1 MSELG
6 QQLRE
11 ARLQKGMSL
20 DDVQE
25 MTKIRKR
32 YLEAI
37 EAGDYKVLPGSF
49 YVRAFIKTY
58 AETVGLNPDE
68 LLEGHKKDVPA
79 ETAEATMEPVIQ
91 KRSNRPAER
100 SNRWM
105 SIALMWTFPILIFVL
120 LYVYMAYNKG
130 DDTNPQG
137 LDDTKITDSQKPA
150 NDKPDPSSDNGQAVT
165 PPTTD
170 SGSENNG
177 KGEAGGNGGG
187 NEANGQTDGQNSGQ
201 TDGQNNGQTD
211 GQTDGQTGENQEGN
225 TPSTPGSVTVSEDGK
240 SGNITNFKVSGSAGQ
255 PVTVTIKAT
264 GNSWL
269 EVYKGENSSGEKLKY
284 GNTADGDSFTFT
296 LDSTGMYIKSG
307 YAAATTIDVGGQ
319 VVTDGKATNRI
330 RLKLDTDSAASSA
343 GTEGVT
349 GTTTSDSSEG
359 GSSSNE

>member
-79 ETAEATMEPVIQ
+79 EETEATMEPVIQ
-91 KRSNRPAER
+91 KRSSRPVER

-105 SIALMWTFPILIFVL
+105 SVALMWTFPILIVAL
-120 LYVYMAYNKG
+120 LYVYVVMNK
-130 DDTNPQG
+130 DDADTQG
-137 LDDTKITDSQKPA
+137 VDQTKITDSQQQP
-150 NDKPDPSSDNGQAVT
+150 NDQPDETTDNGQAST
-165 PPTTD
+165 PPTNEAGGEETGQGD
-170 SGSENNG
+170 
-177 KGEAGGNGGG
+177 GEAGGNGGG
-187 NEANGQTDGQNSGQ
+187 TDVTDQTDTEGQTDEQ
-201 TDGQNNGQTD
+201 TPDGTQDEETTD
-211 GQTDGQTGENQEGN
+211 NAGA
-225 TPSTPGSVTVSEDGK
+225 VTVAEDGK
-240 SGNITNFKVSGSAGQ
+240 SGNITNFKVNGSAGK
-255 PVTVTIKAT
+255 PVKVTINAS
-264 GNSWL
+264 GQSWL
-269 EVYKGENSSGEKLKY
+269 EVYKGENSSGEKLQF
-284 GNTADGDSFTFT
+284 GMTADGDSMSFD
-296 LDSTGMYIKSG
+296 LDSTGLYIKSG
-307 YAAATTIDVGGQ
+307 YAAATTIEVGGQ

-330 RLKLDTDSAASSA
+330 RLQLGDESTSTSTETNAGSAEGSEA
-343 GTEGVT
+343 GNEGSGT
-349 GTTTSDSSEG
+349 GSE
-359 GSSSNE
+359 

>member
-79 ETAEATMEPVIQ
+79 EEAEATMEPVIQ
-91 KRSNRPAER
+91 KRSSRPVER

-105 SIALMWTFPILIFVL
+105 SVALMWTFPVLILVL
-120 LYVYMAYNKG
+120 LYVYMVMNK
-130 DDTNPQG
+130 DDSDTQG
-137 LDDTKITDSQKPA
+137 LDQTKITDSQQQPQ
-150 NDKPDPSSDNGQAVT
+150 DKPDEPTDNGQASN
-165 PPTTD
+165 PPANETG
-170 SGSENNG
+170 SGEATEG
-177 KGEAGGNGGG
+177 QAGGNGGG
-187 NEANGQTDGQNSGQ
+187 TAE
-201 TDGQNNGQTD
+201 GQTD
-211 GQTDGQTGENQEGN
+211 GQTDGQSDGQTDGQTPDENQGN
-225 TPSTPGSVTVSEDGK
+225 PTDTPSTAVTVAEDGK
-240 SGNITNFKVSGSAGQ
+240 SGNITNFKVNGSAGQ

-264 GNSWL
+264 GHSWL
-269 EVYKGENSSGEKLKY
+269 EVYKGENSSGEKLEY
-284 GNTADGDSFTFT
+284 GNTAEGDSYTFE
-296 LDSTGMYIKSG
+296 LDSAGMYIKSG
-307 YAAATTIDVGGQ
+307 YAAATTIEVAGQ

-330 RLKLDTDSAASSA
+330 RLRLGEDTSS
-343 GTEGVT
+343 T
-349 GTTTSDSSEG
+349 GTTEGTTTNGTGSTTEGSTGTSGE
-359 GSSSNE
+359 

>member
-79 ETAEATMEPVIQ
+79 EETEATMEPVIQ
-91 KRSNRPAER
+91 KRSSRPVER

-105 SIALMWTFPILIFVL
+105 SVALMWTFPILIVAL
-120 LYVYMAYNKG
+120 LYVYVVMNR
-130 DDTNPQG
+130 DDADTQG
-137 LDDTKITDSQKPA
+137 VDQTKITDSQQTP
-150 NDKPDPSSDNGQAVT
+150 NDQPDETTDNGQAST
-165 PPTTD
+165 PPDND
-170 SGSENNG
+170 STGQETG
-177 KGEAGGNGGG
+177 QGEGEAGGNGGG
-187 NEANGQTDGQNSGQ
+187 NDAAGETDTEGQTDEQ
-201 TDGQNNGQTD
+201 TPNDAED
-211 GQTDGQTGENQEGN
+211 QEPADNAGA
-225 TPSTPGSVTVSEDGK
+225 VTVAEDGK
-240 SGNITNFKVSGSAGQ
+240 SGNITNFKVNGSAGQ
-255 PVTVTIKAT
+255 PVKVTINAS
-264 GNSWL
+264 GQSWL
-269 EVYKGENSSGEKLKY
+269 EVYKGENSSGEKLQF
-284 GNTADGDSFTFT
+284 GMTADGDSMSFD
-296 LDSTGMYIKSG
+296 LDSTGLYIKSG
-307 YAAATTIDVGGQ
+307 YAAATTIEVGGQ

-330 RLKLDTDSAASSA
+330 RLQLGDESAGTSTETNSSSVEGSEA
-343 GTEGVT
+343 GTEGSAT
-349 GTTTSDSSEG
+349 GGE
-359 GSSSNE
+359 

>member
-79 ETAEATMEPVIQ
+79 EETEATMEPVIQ
-91 KRSNRPAER
+91 KRSSRPVER

-105 SIALMWTFPILIFVL
+105 SVALMWTFPILIVAL
-120 LYVYMAYNKG
+120 LYVYVVMNK
-130 DDTNPQG
+130 DDADTQG
-137 LDDTKITDSQKPA
+137 VDQTKITDSQQQP
-150 NDKPDPSSDNGQAVT
+150 NDQPDETTDNGQAST
-165 PPTTD
+165 PPTNEAGGEETGQGD
-170 SGSENNG
+170 
-177 KGEAGGNGGG
+177 GEAGGNGGG
-187 NEANGQTDGQNSGQ
+187 TDVTDQTDPEGQTDEQ
-201 TDGQNNGQTD
+201 TPDGTEDEENTD
-211 GQTDGQTGENQEGN
+211 NAGA
-225 TPSTPGSVTVSEDGK
+225 VVVAEDGK
-240 SGNITNFKVSGSAGQ
+240 SGNITNFKVNGSAGK
-255 PVTVTIKAT
+255 PVKVTINAS
-264 GNSWL
+264 GQSWL
-269 EVYKGENSSGEKLKY
+269 EVYKGENSSGEKLQF
-284 GNTADGDSFTFT
+284 GMTADGDSMSFD
-296 LDSTGMYIKSG
+296 LDSTGLYIKSG
-307 YAAATTIDVGGQ
+307 YAAATTIEVGGQ

-330 RLKLDTDSAASSA
+330 RLQLGDESTSTS
-343 GTEGVT
+343 TET
-349 GTTTSDSSEG
+349 NG
-359 GSSSNE
+359 GSAEGSGAGNEGSGTGSE

>member
-79 ETAEATMEPVIQ
+79 EETEATMEPVIQ
-91 KRSNRPAER
+91 KRSSRPVER

-105 SIALMWTFPILIFVL
+105 SVALMWTFPILIVAL
-120 LYVYMAYNKG
+120 LYVYVVMNR
-130 DDTNPQG
+130 DDADTQG
-137 LDDTKITDSQKPA
+137 VDQTKITDSQQTP
-150 NDKPDPSSDNGQAVT
+150 NDQPDETTDNGQAST
-165 PPTTD
+165 PPD
-170 SGSENNG
+170 NESGGQETG
-177 KGEAGGNGGG
+177 QAEGEAGGNGGG
-187 NEANGQTDGQNSGQ
+187 TDVTGEGTEGQTDEQ
-201 TDGQNNGQTD
+201 TPDDTED
-211 GQTDGQTGENQEGN
+211 QEPADNAG
-225 TPSTPGSVTVSEDGK
+225 TVTVAEDGK
-240 SGNITNFKVSGSAGQ
+240 SGNITNFKVNGSAGQ
-255 PVTVTIKAT
+255 PVKVTINAS
-264 GNSWL
+264 GQSWL
-269 EVYKGENSSGEKLKY
+269 EVYKGENSSGEKLQF
-284 GNTADGDSFTFT
+284 GMTADGDSMSFD
-296 LDSTGMYIKSG
+296 LDSTGLYIKSG
-307 YAAATTIDVGGQ
+307 YAAATTIEVGGQ

-330 RLKLDTDSAASSA
+330 RLQLGDESTSASTGTNASSVEGSDA
-343 GTEGVT
+343 GTEGSAT
-349 GTTTSDSSEG
+349 GGE
-359 GSSSNE
+359 

>member
-79 ETAEATMEPVIQ
+79 EETEATMEPVIQ
-91 KRSNRPAER
+91 KRSSRPVER

-105 SIALMWTFPILIFVL
+105 SVALMWTFPILIVAL
-120 LYVYMAYNKG
+120 LYVYVVMNR
-130 DDTNPQG
+130 DDADTQG
-137 LDDTKITDSQKPA
+137 VDQTKITDSEQTP
-150 NDKPDPSSDNGQAVT
+150 NDQPDETNDNGQAST
-165 PPTTD
+165 PPD
-170 SGSENNG
+170 NESGGQETG
-177 KGEAGGNGGG
+177 QPEGEAGGNGGG
-187 NEANGQTDGQNSGQ
+187 TEVTGEGTEGQTDEQ
-201 TDGQNNGQTD
+201 TPDDTED
-211 GQTDGQTGENQEGN
+211 QEPADNAG
-225 TPSTPGSVTVSEDGK
+225 TVTVAEDGK
-240 SGNITNFKVSGSAGQ
+240 SGNITNFKVNGSAGK
-255 PVTVTIKAT
+255 PVKVTINAS
-264 GNSWL
+264 GQSWL
-269 EVYKGENSSGEKLKY
+269 EVYKGENSSGEKLQF
-284 GNTADGDSFTFT
+284 GMTADGDSMSFD
-296 LDSTGMYIKSG
+296 LDSTGLYIKSG
-307 YAAATTIDVGGQ
+307 YAAATTIEVGGQ

-330 RLKLDTDSAASSA
+330 RLQLGDESTGASTGTNANSVDGSNA
-343 GTEGVT
+343 GTEGSA
-349 GTTTSDSSEG
+349 TSGE
-359 GSSSNE
+359 

>member
-79 ETAEATMEPVIQ
+79 EETEATMEPVIQ
-91 KRSNRPAER
+91 KRSSRPVER

-105 SIALMWTFPILIFVL
+105 SVALMWTFPVLILVL
-120 LYVYMAYNKG
+120 LYVYVVMNK
-130 DDTNPQG
+130 DDSDTQG
-137 LDDTKITDSQKPA
+137 LDQTKITDSQQQPQ
-150 NDKPDPSSDNGQAVT
+150 DKPDESVDNGQASN
-165 PPTTD
+165 PPAD
-170 SGSENNG
+170 ESGSGQTNEG
-177 KGEAGGNGGG
+177 KAGGNGGG
-187 NEANGQTDGQNSGQ
+187 TTEGQPDGQA
-201 TDGQNNGQTD
+201 DGQTD
-211 GQTDGQTGENQEGN
+211 GQTDGETPDENEEN
-225 TPSTPGSVTVSEDGK
+225 PTDNPSSTVTVAEDGK
-240 SGNITNFKVSGSAGQ
+240 SGNITNFKVNGSGGK

-269 EVYKGENSSGEKLKY
+269 EVYKGENSSGEKLEY
-284 GNTADGDSFTFT
+284 GNTADGDSYTFE

-307 YAAATTIDVGGQ
+307 YAAATTIEVGGQ

-330 RLKLDTDSAASSA
+330 RLKLGDDTGSTTSST
-343 GTEGVT
+343 GVEGNTSNSTEGAA
-349 GTTTSDSSEG
+349 G
-359 GSSSNE
+359 GSTTGGE

>member
-79 ETAEATMEPVIQ
+79 EETEATMEPVIQ
-91 KRSNRPAER
+91 KRSSRPVER

-105 SIALMWTFPILIFVL
+105 SVALMWTFPILIVAL
-120 LYVYMAYNKG
+120 LYVYVVMNR
-130 DDTNPQG
+130 DDADTQG
-137 LDDTKITDSQKPA
+137 VDQTKITDSQQTP
-150 NDKPDPSSDNGQAVT
+150 NDQPDETKDNGQAST
-165 PPTTD
+165 PPDNESAGQET
-170 SGSENNG
+170 GQGE
-177 KGEAGGNGGG
+177 GEAGGNGGG
-187 NEANGQTDGQNSGQ
+187 TDVNGEGTEGQTDEQ
-201 TDGQNNGQTD
+201 TPDDTED
-211 GQTDGQTGENQEGN
+211 QEPADNAG
-225 TPSTPGSVTVSEDGK
+225 TVTVAEDGK
-240 SGNITNFKVSGSAGQ
+240 SGNITNFKVNGSTGQ
-255 PVTVTIKAT
+255 PVKVTINAS
-264 GNSWL
+264 GQSWL
-269 EVYKGENSSGEKLKY
+269 EVYKGENSSGEKLQF
-284 GNTADGDSFTFT
+284 GMTADGDSLSFD
-296 LDSTGMYIKSG
+296 LDSAGLYIKSG
-307 YAAATTIDVGGQ
+307 YAAATTIEVGGQ

-330 RLKLDTDSAASSA
+330 RLQLGDESTGTSTGTNTSSVEGADA
-343 GTEGVT
+343 GTEGSAT
-349 GTTTSDSSEG
+349 GGE
-359 GSSSNE
+359 

>member
-58 AETVGLNPDE
+58 AETVGLNADE

-91 KRSNRPAER
+91 KRSSRPAER

-105 SIALMWTFPILIFVL
+105 SVALMWTFPILIIVL
-120 LYVYMAYNKG
+120 LYLYMANNKG

-150 NDKPDPSSDNGQAVT
+150 NDKPDQPSDNGQTAT
-165 PPTTD
+165 PPATD
-170 SGSENNG
+170 SGTDDSG
-177 KGEAGGNGGG
+177 KGDAGGNGGG
-187 NEANGQTDGQNSGQ
+187 NETNGQTNGE
-201 TDGQNNGQTD
+201 NNGQTD
-211 GQTDGQTGENQEGN
+211 GQTDGQTGENPEG
-225 TPSTPGSVTVSEDGK
+225 TPPTTPGSVTVSEDGK
-240 SGNITNFKVSGSAGQ
+240 SGNITNFKVSGSTGQ

-264 GNSWL
+264 GHSWL
-269 EVYKGENSSGEKLKY
+269 EVYKGENSSGEKLQY
-284 GNTADGDSFTFT
+284 GNTADGDTFTFT
-296 LDSTGMYIKSG
+296 LDNSGMYIKSG

-330 RLKLDTDSAASSA
+330 RLKLDTDSTASSS
-343 GTEGVT
+343 GTEGMT
-349 GTTTSDSSEG
+349 GTTTSGSTEG

>member
-79 ETAEATMEPVIQ
+79 EEAEATMEPVIQ
-91 KRSNRPAER
+91 KRSSRPVER

-105 SIALMWTFPILIFVL
+105 SVALMWTFPVLIVVL
-120 LYVYMAYNKG
+120 LYVYVVYNNG
-130 DDTNPQG
+130 DETDNQG
-137 LDDTKITDSQKPA
+137 LDSVKITDSQQKPE
-150 NDKPDPSSDNGQAVT
+150 DKPDQPVDNGQASN
-165 PPTTD
+165 PPATD
-170 SGSENNG
+170 SGAEG
-177 KGEAGGNGGG
+177 TGEGDAGGNGGG
-187 NEANGQTDGQNSGQ
+187 TD
-201 TDGQNNGQTD
+201 TEGQTD
-211 GQTDGQTGENQEGN
+211 GQTDGQSDGQTDVQTGENQEPTDN
-225 TPSTPGSVTVSEDGK
+225 SPSAVTVAEDGK
-240 SGNITNFKVSGSAGQ
+240 SGNITNFKVNGSAGK
-255 PVTVTIKAT
+255 PVTVTIKAS

-269 EVYKGENSSGEKLKY
+269 EVYKGENSSGEKLEY
-284 GNTADGDSFTFT
+284 GNTAEGDSYTFE
-296 LDSTGMYIKSG
+296 LDSAGMYIKSG
-307 YAAATTIDVGGQ
+307 YAAATTIEVGGQ

-330 RLKLDTDSAASSA
+330 RLKLGEDSSSTTSSTGVENGSTD
-343 GTEGVT
+343 GTG
-349 GTTTSDSSEG
+349 GTTGSE
-359 GSSSNE
+359 

>member
-79 ETAEATMEPVIQ
+79 EETEATMEPVIQ
-91 KRSNRPAER
+91 KRSSRPVER

-105 SIALMWTFPILIFVL
+105 SVALMWTFPVLILVL
-120 LYVYMAYNKG
+120 LYVYVVMNR
-130 DDTNPQG
+130 DDSDTQG
-137 LDDTKITDSQKPA
+137 LDQTKITDSQQQPQ
-150 NDKPDPSSDNGQAVT
+150 DKPDEPTDNGQASN
-165 PPTTD
+165 PPANE
-170 SGSENNG
+170 SGSGETNE
-177 KGEAGGNGGG
+177 GEAGGNGGG
-187 NEANGQTDGQNSGQ
+187 TAE
-201 TDGQNNGQTD
+201 GQTD
-211 GQTDGQTGENQEGN
+211 GQTDGQTTGENEEN
-225 TPSTPGSVTVSEDGK
+225 PTDNPPASVTVAEDGK
-240 SGNITNFKVSGSAGQ
+240 SGNITNFKVNGSAGQ

-264 GNSWL
+264 GHSWL
-269 EVYKGENSSGEKLKY
+269 EVYKGENSSGEKLEY
-284 GNTADGDSFTFT
+284 GNTAEGDSYTFE
-296 LDSTGMYIKSG
+296 LDSAGMYIKSG
-307 YAAATTIDVGGQ
+307 YAAATTIEVAGQ

-330 RLKLDTDSAASSA
+330 RLRLGEDTSST
-343 GTEGVT
+343 GTEGTTTNETGSTTEGNT
-349 GTTTSDSSEG
+349 GTSGE
-359 GSSSNE
+359 

>member
-79 ETAEATMEPVIQ
+79 EETEATMEPVIQ
-91 KRSNRPAER
+91 KRSSRPVER

-105 SIALMWTFPILIFVL
+105 SVALMWTFPVLILVL
-120 LYVYMAYNKG
+120 LYVYMVMNK
-130 DDTNPQG
+130 DDSDTQG
-137 LDDTKITDSQKPA
+137 LDQTKITDSQQLPQ
-150 NDKPDPSSDNGQAVT
+150 DKPDEPTDNGQASN
-165 PPTTD
+165 PPANE
-170 SGSENNG
+170 SGSGETNE
-177 KGEAGGNGGG
+177 GEAGGNGGG
-187 NEANGQTDGQNSGQ
+187 TVE
-201 TDGQNNGQTD
+201 GQTD
-211 GQTDGQTGENQEGN
+211 GQTDGQTTGENEEN
-225 TPSTPGSVTVSEDGK
+225 PTENPTASVTVAEDGK
-240 SGNITNFKVSGSAGQ
+240 SGNITNFKVNGSAGQ

-264 GNSWL
+264 GHSWL
-269 EVYKGENSSGEKLKY
+269 EVYKGENSSGEKLEY
-284 GNTADGDSFTFT
+284 GNTADGDSYTFE
-296 LDSTGMYIKSG
+296 LDSAGMYIKSG
-307 YAAATTIDVGGQ
+307 YAAATTIEVAGQ

-330 RLKLDTDSAASSA
+330 RLRLGEDTSSTGTDSTTTNET
-343 GTEGVT
+343 GNTTEGS
-349 GTTTSDSSEG
+349 TSTSGE
-359 GSSSNE
+359 

>member
-79 ETAEATMEPVIQ
+79 EETEATMEPVIQ
-91 KRSNRPAER
+91 KRSSRPVER

-105 SIALMWTFPILIFVL
+105 SVALMWTFPVLILVL
-120 LYVYMAYNKG
+120 LYVYVVMNK
-130 DDTNPQG
+130 DDSDTQG
-137 LDDTKITDSQKPA
+137 LDQTKITDSQQQPQDEP
-150 NDKPDPSSDNGQAVT
+150 DKPVDNGQAT
-165 PPTTD
+165 KPPANE
-170 SGSENNG
+170 SGSGETNE
-177 KGEAGGNGGG
+177 GEAGGNGGG
-187 NEANGQTDGQNSGQ
+187 TTE
-201 TDGQNNGQTD
+201 GQTD
-211 GQTDGQTGENQEGN
+211 GQTTGENEEN
-225 TPSTPGSVTVSEDGK
+225 PTDNIPPASVTVAEDGK
-240 SGNITNFKVSGSAGQ
+240 SGNITNFKVNGSAGQ

-264 GNSWL
+264 GHSWL
-269 EVYKGENSSGEKLKY
+269 EVYKGENSSGEKLEY
-284 GNTADGDSFTFT
+284 GNTAEGDSYTFE
-296 LDSTGMYIKSG
+296 LDSSGMYIKSG
-307 YAAATTIDVGGQ
+307 YAAATTIEVAGQ

-330 RLKLDTDSAASSA
+330 RLRLGQDTSST
-343 GTEGVT
+343 GSEGTSTNETGSTTEGTT
-349 GTTTSDSSEG
+349 GTSGE
-359 GSSSNE
+359 

>member
-91 KRSNRPAER
+91 KRSSRPTER

-105 SIALMWTFPILIFVL
+105 SVALMWTFPLLIIVL
-120 LYVYMAYNKG
+120 LYLYIASNKG
-130 DDTNPQG
+130 DDTDPQG

-150 NDKPDPSSDNGQAVT
+150 DDKPDPPSDNGQVTT
-165 PPTTD
+165 PPASDPGTD
-170 SGSENNG
+170 NSGT
-177 KGEAGGNGGG
+177 GEAGGNGGG
-187 NEANGQTDGQNSGQ
+187 TDVNGQTDEP
-201 TDGQNNGQTD
+201 NNGQTD
-211 GQTDGQTGENQEGN
+211 GQTDGQSGEQTGEDQEGVA
-225 TPSTPGSVTVSEDGK
+225 PSTPGLVTVSEDGK

-255 PVTVTIKAT
+255 PVMVTIKAT
-264 GNSWL
+264 GKSWL
-269 EVYKGENSSGEKLKY
+269 EVYKGENSSGEKLEY
-284 GNTADGDSFTFT
+284 GNTADGDVFTFT
-296 LDSTGMYIKSG
+296 LDNAGIYIKSG

-330 RLKLDTDSAASSA
+330 RLKLDTDSAASA
-343 GTEGVT
+343 TGTEG
-349 GTTTSDSSEG
+349 TSDINTGDSPAS

>member
-79 ETAEATMEPVIQ
+79 EETEATMEPVIQ
-91 KRSNRPAER
+91 KRSSRPVER

-105 SIALMWTFPILIFVL
+105 SVALMWTFPILIVAL
-120 LYVYMAYNKG
+120 LYVYVVMNR
-130 DDTNPQG
+130 DDADTQG
-137 LDDTKITDSQKPA
+137 VDQTKITDSQQTP
-150 NDKPDPSSDNGQAVT
+150 NDQPDETTDNGQAST
-165 PPTTD
+165 PPD
-170 SGSENNG
+170 NESGGQETG
-177 KGEAGGNGGG
+177 QTEGEAGGNGGG
-187 NEANGQTDGQNSGQ
+187 TDVTGEGTEGQTDEQ
-201 TDGQNNGQTD
+201 TPDDTED
-211 GQTDGQTGENQEGN
+211 QEPADNAG
-225 TPSTPGSVTVSEDGK
+225 TVTVAEDGK
-240 SGNITNFKVSGSAGQ
+240 SGNITNFKVNGSAGQ
-255 PVTVTIKAT
+255 PVKVTINAS
-264 GNSWL
+264 GQSWL
-269 EVYKGENSSGEKLKY
+269 EVYKGENSSGEKLQF
-284 GNTADGDSFTFT
+284 GMTADGDSMSFD
-296 LDSTGMYIKSG
+296 LDSTGLYIKSG
-307 YAAATTIDVGGQ
+307 YAAATTIEVGGQ

-330 RLKLDTDSAASSA
+330 RLQLGDESTGASTGTNASSVEGTDA
-343 GTEGVT
+343 GTEGSAT
-349 GTTTSDSSEG
+349 DGE
-359 GSSSNE
+359 

>member
-79 ETAEATMEPVIQ
+79 EETEATMEPVIQ
-91 KRSNRPAER
+91 KRSSRPVER

-105 SIALMWTFPILIFVL
+105 SVALMWTFPILIVAL
-120 LYVYMAYNKG
+120 LYVYVVMNR
-130 DDTNPQG
+130 DDADTQG
-137 LDDTKITDSQKPA
+137 VDQTKITDSQQTP
-150 NDKPDPSSDNGQAVT
+150 NDQPDETTDNGQAST
-165 PPTTD
+165 PPDNESAGQET
-170 SGSENNG
+170 GQAE
-177 KGEAGGNGGG
+177 GEAGGNGGG
-187 NEANGQTDGQNSGQ
+187 TDVTGEGTEGQTDEQ
-201 TDGQNNGQTD
+201 TPDDTED
-211 GQTDGQTGENQEGN
+211 QEPADNAG
-225 TPSTPGSVTVSEDGK
+225 TVTVAEDGK
-240 SGNITNFKVSGSAGQ
+240 SGNITNFKVNGSAGQ
-255 PVTVTIKAT
+255 PVKVTINAS
-264 GNSWL
+264 GQSWL
-269 EVYKGENSSGEKLKY
+269 EVYKGENSSGEKLQF
-284 GNTADGDSFTFT
+284 GMTADGDSMSFD
-296 LDSTGMYIKSG
+296 LDSTGLYIKSG
-307 YAAATTIDVGGQ
+307 YAAATTIEVGGQ

-330 RLKLDTDSAASSA
+330 RLQLGDESTGASTETNASSVEGSDA
-343 GTEGVT
+343 GTEGSAT
-349 GTTTSDSSEG
+349 GGE
-359 GSSSNE
+359 

>member
-79 ETAEATMEPVIQ
+79 EQPEATMEPVIQ
-91 KRSNRPAER
+91 KRSSRPAER

-105 SIALMWTFPILIFVL
+105 SVALMWTFPILIIVL
-120 LYVYMAYNKG
+120 LYVYVVMNK
-130 DDTNPQG
+130 DDGSTNPG
-137 LDDTKITDSQKPA
+137 VDPTKITDSQNTP
-150 NDKPDPSSDNGQAVT
+150 NDKPDATPSDNGQAST
-165 PPTTD
+165 EQP
-170 SGSENNG
+170 GSNEG
-177 KGEAGGNGGG
+177 DAAAGGNGGG
-187 NEANGQTDGQNSGQ
+187 SEQVDNATSEPNTDEGTGQSTEDTPEQ
-201 TDGQNNGQTD
+201 TPEQT
-211 GQTDGQTGENQEGN
+211 TNENQNEEPAGE
-225 TPSTPGSVTVSEDGK
+225 TSGVTVTQSGK
-240 SGNITNFKVSGSAGQ
+240 SGNITNFEVADSAGK
-255 PVTVTIKAT
+255 PVTVSITAT
-264 GNSWL
+264 GESWL
-269 EVYKGENSSGEKLKY
+269 EVYKGQNSSGEKLQF
-284 GNTADGDSFTFT
+284 GMTASGDTFTFN
-296 LDSTGMYIKSG
+296 LDDTGLYIKSG
-307 YAAATTIDVGGQ
+307 YAAATTIEVGGQ

-330 RLKLDTDSAASSA
+330 RLKLGQSSGNASTTS
-343 GTEGVT
+343 T
-349 GTTTSDSSEG
+349 GTDG
-359 GSSSNE
+359 GSTTETNSDGNTANE

>member
-79 ETAEATMEPVIQ
+79 EETEATMEPVIQ
-91 KRSNRPAER
+91 KRSSRPVER

-105 SIALMWTFPILIFVL
+105 SVALMWTFPVLILVL
-120 LYVYMAYNKG
+120 LYVYVVMNK
-130 DDTNPQG
+130 DDSDTQG
-137 LDDTKITDSQKPA
+137 LDQTKITDSQQQPQDEP
-150 NDKPDPSSDNGQAVT
+150 DKPVDNGQAT
-165 PPTTD
+165 KPPANE
-170 SGSENNG
+170 SGSGETNE
-177 KGEAGGNGGG
+177 GEAGGGGG
-187 NEANGQTDGQNSGQ
+187 TTE
-201 TDGQNNGQTD
+201 GQTD
-211 GQTDGQTGENQEGN
+211 GQTDGQTTGENEEN
-225 TPSTPGSVTVSEDGK
+225 PTDNIPPASVTVAEDGK
-240 SGNITNFKVSGSAGQ
+240 SGNITNFKVNGSAGQ

-264 GNSWL
+264 GHSWL
-269 EVYKGENSSGEKLKY
+269 EVYKGENSSGEKLEY
-284 GNTADGDSFTFT
+284 GNTAEGDSYTFE
-296 LDSTGMYIKSG
+296 LDSSGMYIKSG
-307 YAAATTIDVGGQ
+307 YAAATTIEVAGQ

-330 RLKLDTDSAASSA
+330 RLRLGQDTSST
-343 GTEGVT
+343 GSEGTSTNETGSTTEGTT
-349 GTTTSDSSEG
+349 GTSGE
-359 GSSSNE
+359 

>member
-79 ETAEATMEPVIQ
+79 EATEATMEPVIQ
-91 KRSNRPAER
+91 KRSNRPVER

-105 SIALMWTFPILIFVL
+105 SVALMWTFPILIFVL
-120 LYVYMAYNKG
+120 LYVYMANNKG

-150 NDKPDPSSDNGQAVT
+150 NDKPDPSSDNGQAAT
-165 PPTTD
+165 PPATD
-170 SGSENNG
+170 SGSKDTG

-187 NEANGQTDGQNSGQ
+187 SEATGQTGE
-201 TDGQNNGQTD
+201 QNNGQTD
-211 GQTDGQTGENQEGN
+211 GQTDGQTGENQEGAP
-225 TPSTPGSVTVSEDGK
+225 PSTPGSVTVSEDGK

-269 EVYKGENSSGEKLKY
+269 EVYKGENSSGEKLQY
-284 GNTADGDSFTFT
+284 GNTADGDTFTFT

-330 RLKLDTDSAASSA
+330 RLKLDTDSTASST
-343 GTEGVT
+343 GTEGAA
-349 GTTTSDSSEG
+349 GTTNSDSSDGG
-359 GSSSNE
+359 GSTSNE

>member
-79 ETAEATMEPVIQ
+79 EETEATMEPVIQ
-91 KRSNRPAER
+91 KRSNRPVER

-105 SIALMWTFPILIFVL
+105 SVALMWTFPVLIVVL
-120 LYVYMAYNKG
+120 LYVYVVYNKG
-130 DDTNPQG
+130 DDADNPG
-137 LDDTKITDSQKPA
+137 LDSVKITDSQQQPE
-150 NDKPDPSSDNGQAVT
+150 DKPDQPADNGQASN
-165 PPTTD
+165 PPATD
-170 SGSENNG
+170 PGTDG
-177 KGEAGGNGGG
+177 TGEGDAGGNGGG
-187 NEANGQTDGQNSGQ
+187 TDTEGQPD
-201 TDGQNNGQTD
+201 GQTD
-211 GQTDGQTGENQEGN
+211 GQTDGETGENQEEPTDN
-225 TPSTPGSVTVSEDGK
+225 SPSAVTVAEDGK
-240 SGNITNFKVSGSAGQ
+240 SGNITNFKVNGSAGQ

-264 GNSWL
+264 GHSWL
-269 EVYKGENSSGEKLKY
+269 EVYKGENSSGEKLEY
-284 GNTADGDSFTFT
+284 GNTAEGDSYTFE
-296 LDSTGMYIKSG
+296 LDSAGMYIKSG
-307 YAAATTIDVGGQ
+307 YAAATTIEVGGQ

-330 RLKLDTDSAASSA
+330 RLKLGEDSGSTASSTGAENGSTDST
-343 GTEGVT
+343 G
-349 GTTTSDSSEG
+349 GTTGSE
-359 GSSSNE
+359 

>member
-68 LLEGHKKDVPA
+68 LLEGHKKDVPEE
-79 ETAEATMEPVIQ
+79 ETEATMEPVIQ
-91 KRSNRPAER
+91 KRSSRPVER

-105 SIALMWTFPILIFVL
+105 SVALMWTFPVLIVVL
-120 LYVYMAYNKG
+120 LYVYVVYNNG
-130 DDTNPQG
+130 DESDNPG
-137 LDDTKITDSQKPA
+137 LDQVKITDSQQQPE
-150 NDKPDPSSDNGQAVT
+150 DKPDPPADNGQASN
-165 PPTTD
+165 PPATD
-170 SGSENNG
+170 SGTDG
-177 KGEAGGNGGG
+177 TGEGDAGGNGGG
-187 NEANGQTDGQNSGQ
+187 TDTEGQTDETEKEPTDNS
-201 TDGQNNGQTD
+201 
-211 GQTDGQTGENQEGN
+211 
-225 TPSTPGSVTVSEDGK
+225 PSNVSVAEDGK
-240 SGNITNFKVSGSAGQ
+240 SGNITNFKVNGSAGQ

-264 GNSWL
+264 GHSWL
-269 EVYKGENSSGEKLKY
+269 EVYKGENSSGEKLEY
-284 GNTADGDSFTFT
+284 GNTAEGDSYTFE
-296 LDSTGMYIKSG
+296 LDSAGMYIKSG
-307 YAAATTIDVGGQ
+307 YAAATTIEVGGQ

-330 RLKLDTDSAASSA
+330 RLKLGEDTTSSTGVENGSTD
-343 GTEGVT
+343 GTG
-349 GTTTSDSSEG
+349 GTTGSE
-359 GSSSNE
+359 

>member
-79 ETAEATMEPVIQ
+79 EEAEATMEPVIQ
-91 KRSNRPAER
+91 KRSSRPVER

-105 SIALMWTFPILIFVL
+105 SVALMWTFPILIVVL
-120 LYVYMAYNKG
+120 LYAYVVLNK
-130 DDTNPQG
+130 DDPADNPG
-137 LDDTKITDSQKPA
+137 LDSVKITDSQEQPE
-150 NDKPDPSSDNGQAVT
+150 DKPDQPADNGQASN
-165 PPTTD
+165 PPATD
-170 SGSENNG
+170 SGTEG
-177 KGEAGGNGGG
+177 TGEGDAGGNGGG
-187 NEANGQTDGQNSGQ
+187 TD
-201 TDGQNNGQTD
+201 TEGQTD
-211 GQTDGQTGENQEGN
+211 GQTDGTEEEPEPPVDNSS
-225 TPSTPGSVTVSEDGK
+225 STVTVAEDGK
-240 SGNITNFKVSGSAGQ
+240 SGNITNFKVNGSAGQ

-264 GNSWL
+264 GHSWL
-269 EVYKGENSSGEKLKY
+269 EVYKGENSSGEKLEY
-284 GNTADGDSFTFT
+284 GNTAEGDSFTFE
-296 LDSTGMYIKSG
+296 LDSAGMYIKSG
-307 YAAATTIDVGGQ
+307 YAAATTIEVGG
-319 VVTDGKATNRI
+319 
-330 RLKLDTDSAASSA
+330 KL
-343 GTEGVT
+343 
-349 GTTTSDSSEG
+349 
-359 GSSSNE
+359 

>member
-79 ETAEATMEPVIQ
+79 EETEATMEPVIQ
-91 KRSNRPAER
+91 KRSSRPVER

-105 SIALMWTFPILIFVL
+105 SVALMWTFPVLILVL
-120 LYVYMAYNKG
+120 LYVYVVMNK
-130 DDTNPQG
+130 DDSDTQG
-137 LDDTKITDSQKPA
+137 LDQTKITDSQQQPQ
-150 NDKPDPSSDNGQAVT
+150 DKPDVPTDNGQASN
-165 PPTTD
+165 PPANE
-170 SGSENNG
+170 SGS
-177 KGEAGGNGGG
+177 GETNEGESKGGNGGG
-187 NEANGQTDGQNSGQ
+187 TAE
-201 TDGQNNGQTD
+201 GQTD
-211 GQTDGQTGENQEGN
+211 GQTDGQTTGENEEN
-225 TPSTPGSVTVSEDGK
+225 PTDNPPASVTVAEDGK
-240 SGNITNFKVSGSAGQ
+240 SGNITNFKVNGSAGQ

-264 GNSWL
+264 GHSWL
-269 EVYKGENSSGEKLKY
+269 EVYKGENSSGEKLEY
-284 GNTADGDSFTFT
+284 GNTAEGDSYTFE
-296 LDSTGMYIKSG
+296 LDSAGMYIKSG
-307 YAAATTIDVGGQ
+307 YAAATTIEVAGQ

-330 RLKLDTDSAASSA
+330 RLRLGEDTTST
-343 GTEGVT
+343 GTEGTTTNETGSTTEGST
-349 GTTTSDSSEG
+349 GTSGE
-359 GSSSNE
+359 

>member
-79 ETAEATMEPVIQ
+79 EETEATMEPVIQ
-91 KRSNRPAER
+91 KRSSRPVER

-105 SIALMWTFPILIFVL
+105 SVALMWTFPILIVAL
-120 LYVYMAYNKG
+120 LYVYVVMNR
-130 DDTNPQG
+130 DDADTQG
-137 LDDTKITDSQKPA
+137 VDQTKITDSEQTP
-150 NDKPDPSSDNGQAVT
+150 NDKPDETKDNGQAST
-165 PPTTD
+165 PPD
-170 SGSENNG
+170 NESGGQETG
-177 KGEAGGNGGG
+177 QPEGEAGGNGGG
-187 NEANGQTDGQNSGQ
+187 TDVTGEGTEGQTDEQ
-201 TDGQNNGQTD
+201 TPDDTED
-211 GQTDGQTGENQEGN
+211 QEPADNAG
-225 TPSTPGSVTVSEDGK
+225 TVTVAEDGK
-240 SGNITNFKVSGSAGQ
+240 SGNITNFKVNGSAGK
-255 PVTVTIKAT
+255 PVKVTINAS
-264 GNSWL
+264 GQSWL
-269 EVYKGENSSGEKLKY
+269 EVYKGENSSGEKLQF
-284 GNTADGDSFTFT
+284 GMTADGDSMSFD
-296 LDSTGMYIKSG
+296 LDSTGLYIKSG
-307 YAAATTIDVGGQ
+307 YAAATTIEVGGQ

-330 RLKLDTDSAASSA
+330 RLQLGDESTGASTGTNANSVEGSNA
-343 GTEGVT
+343 GTEGSAT
-349 GTTTSDSSEG
+349 GGE
-359 GSSSNE
+359 

>member
-79 ETAEATMEPVIQ
+79 EETEATMEPVIQ
-91 KRSNRPAER
+91 KRSSRPVER

-105 SIALMWTFPILIFVL
+105 SVALMWTFPVLILVL
-120 LYVYMAYNKG
+120 LYVYVVMNR
-130 DDTNPQG
+130 DDSDTQG
-137 LDDTKITDSQKPA
+137 LDQTKITDSQQQPQ
-150 NDKPDPSSDNGQAVT
+150 DKPDEPTDNGQASN
-165 PPTTD
+165 PPANE
-170 SGSENNG
+170 SGSGETNE
-177 KGEAGGNGGG
+177 GEAGGNGGG
-187 NEANGQTDGQNSGQ
+187 TAE
-201 TDGQNNGQTD
+201 GQTD
-211 GQTDGQTGENQEGN
+211 GQTDGQTTGENEEN
-225 TPSTPGSVTVSEDGK
+225 PTDNPPASVTVAEDGK
-240 SGNITNFKVSGSAGQ
+240 SGNITNFKVNGSAGQ

-264 GNSWL
+264 GHSWL
-269 EVYKGENSSGEKLKY
+269 EVYKGENSSGEKLEY
-284 GNTADGDSFTFT
+284 GNTAEGDSYTFE
-296 LDSTGMYIKSG
+296 LDSAGMYIKSG
-307 YAAATTIDVGGQ
+307 YAAATTIEVEGQ

-330 RLKLDTDSAASSA
+330 RLRLGEDTSSA
-343 GTEGVT
+343 GTEGTTTNETGSTTEGST
-349 GTTTSDSSEG
+349 GTNGE
-359 GSSSNE
+359 

>member
-79 ETAEATMEPVIQ
+79 EEAEATMEPVIQ
-91 KRSNRPAER
+91 KRSSRPVER
-100 SNRWM
+100 NTRWM
-105 SIALMWTFPILIFVL
+105 SVALMWTFPLLILVL
-120 LYVYMAYNKG
+120 LYAFWSSGKG
-130 DDTNPQG
+130 GDETPS
-137 LDDTKITDSQKPA
+137 LDDTKITDSQQQPD
-150 NDKPDPSSDNGQAVT
+150 DKPDQPADNGQAAN
-165 PPTTD
+165 PPSTETGGD
-170 SGSENNG
+170 EGI
-177 KGEAGGNGGG
+177 AGGNGGG
-187 NEANGQTDGQNSGQ
+187 QEDT
-201 TDGQNNGQTD
+201 
-211 GQTDGQTGENQEGN
+211 GQTGEQTDDSEGQ
-225 TPSTPGSVTVSEDGK
+225 TPEDTEEEPTSPPTGVAVTEDGK

-255 PVTVTIKAT
+255 PVTVTINAS
-264 GNSWL
+264 GESWL
-269 EVYKGENSSGEKLKY
+269 EVYKGENSSGEKLQF
-284 GNTADGDSFTFT
+284 GMTADGNSFTFN
-296 LDSTGMYIKSG
+296 LDSTGLYIKSG
-307 YAAATTIDVGGQ
+307 RASATTIEVGGQ

-330 RLKLDTDSAASSA
+330 RLQLGDDSAA
-343 GTEGVT
+343 
-349 GTTTSDSSEG
+349 TTTTDSVDSTSTDGSEG
-359 GSSSNE
+359 TATGE